1 MTNYVLTIEIQ
12 DGAVQEILDELNEA
26 QETIYRCYSRL
37 MDLGVVTIR
46 TILATVRIFRRTIS
60 QIGLPTKLITPSTN
74 SPVDKRNDEM

>member
-46 TILATVRIFRRTIS
+46 TAPPAKTDGAS
-60 QIGLPTKLITPSTN
+60 
-74 SPVDKRNDEM
+74 DH